1 MLRVRQRF
9 DSDRVG
15 DVEAAV
21 RAELARIRP
30 DRRISPGQSVAITAG
45 SRGIAGIVPITR
57 TLVGVLRE
65 LGAQPFLV
73 PAMGSHGGATAE
85 GQVAVLAKYG
95 ITEQSVGAPIRSS
108 METVRVGT
116 TEDGIPIH
124 FDRHAFEA
132 DHVVLV
138 NRIKPHT
145 TFSGEIESGLMKM
158 MMIGLGKHTGAVV
171 YHRAIVT
178 HSFDRIVRTVGR
190 RVLGECR
197 IAFGLAIVENAYD
210 ETACIEAI
218 DPADIETRER
228 DLLILANRLMP
239 HLPLDRIDLLVVDE
253 MGKNISGQGMDT
265 NVTGRKLDAGPG
277 APRVTRIFVRSLTPE
292 TAGNA
297 HGIGQADFATTRL
310 VDAIDRQTTAIN
322 ALTAVNPTAARIPIH
337 FETDREAI
345 ATALGTIGL
354 TEPERARV
362 VRVQNT
368 LHLADVQVSE
378 PCGAELGSRD
388 GIEIL
393 GAPSE
398 LVFDEAGNLPPLAPP
413 VA

>member
-9 DSDRVG
+9 ESDRVG

-30 DRRISPGQSVAITAG
+30 DRRISKGQSVAITAG
-45 SRGIAGIVPITR
+45 SRGIASIVPITR
-57 TLVGVLRE
+57 TLVAVLRE
-65 LGAQPFLV
+65 LGARPFLV
-73 PAMGSHGGATAE
+73 PAMGSHGGATAD
-85 GQVAVLAKYG
+85 GQIALLAKYG
-95 ITEQSVGAPIRSS
+95 ITEQSVGAPIRST
-108 METVRVGT
+108 METVCVGT

-145 TFSGEIESGLMKM
+145 SFNGEIESGLMKM
-158 MMIGLGKHTGAVV
+158 MMIGLGKHAGATI

-190 RVLGECR
+190 RVLRECR
-197 IAFGLAIVENAYD
+197 IAFGLALVENAYD
-210 ETACIEAI
+210 QTARIEAV
-218 DPADIETRER
+218 DPEQIETREK
-228 DLLILANRLMP
+228 DLLVLANRLMP

-265 NVTGRKLDAGPG
+265 NVTGRKVTAGPD

-292 TAGNA
+292 TGGNA

-310 VDAIDRQTTAIN
+310 VDAICRKTTAIN
-322 ALTAVNPTAARIPIH
+322 SLTAVNPTAARIPIH
-337 FETDREAI
+337 FATDREAI
-345 ATALGTIGL
+345 ETALGTIGL
-354 TEPERARV
+354 TEPEQARV
-362 VRVQNT
+362 VRVRNT

-378 PCGAELGSRD
+378 PCRDELARRD

-393 GAPSE
+393 GEPRD
-398 LVFDEAGNLPPLAPP
+398 LVFDEGGNLPPFA
-413 VA
+413 